1 MEMISTSANGIVDLN
16 NASTQLQVQK
26 RRIYD
31 ITNVLEGIG
40 LIEKKSKNN
49 IVWSGGNISSS
60 EILDQVEQL
69 REEITEMN
77 SAELLLDQQLK
88 DRQGELKRILEGQP
102 ETAFVTHD
110 DIRELP
116 GMDDQTI
123 IAVRAQTGTRLEVP
137 DPDYGGQARRRRYQI
152 FLKSDHP
159 IDVYL
164 VSQID
169 EEQRELDNE
178 QLPQRPSIY
187 DSLSQPQLSGNTPL
201 MDSSQGLMRTD
212 LPLDYYLNQ
221 NEGVGSISEFYND
234 EEAV

>member
-1 MEMISTSANGIVDLN
+1 MEMISSSANGIVDLN
-16 NASTQLQVQK
+16 NASAQLQVQK

-77 SAELLLDQQLK
+77 TAELLLDQQLK
-88 DRQGELKRILEGQP
+88 DRQSELKRILEEQP

-137 DPDYGGQARRRRYQI
+137 DPDYGGFGRRRRYQI

-164 VSQID
+164 ISQMD
-169 EEQRELDNE
+169 EELREGEAE
-178 QLPQRPSIY
+178 QIPQRPSIY
-187 DSLSQPQLSGNTPL
+187 DSFSQPPLHSTSGTLDMNTVRPA
-201 MDSSQGLMRTD
+201 D
-212 LPLDYYLNQ
+212 LPLEYYLNQ
-221 NEGVGSISEFYND
+221 PEGVGSISEFYND